1 MANTHQAS
9 GSRSIIDELNAL
21 RERHTPVA
29 PKSSAMN
36 ELHNTLAELEKRLGQ
51 LGNASPRPRAIEPQ
65 PSDKRIEG
73 LAEIAEH
80 LRRLSDEQ
88 NRGEHYTARLAPAV
102 APRFA
107 QQHDVT
113 STSFSDDSALR
124 QIDSRLDEISR
135 AVIAANR
142 HQNSDHEEALRL
154 ERIERRLT
162 ELTQQLDSSV
172 AEQNADTLFRR
183 LGELSQRID
192 ALSEGSRLPE
202 QAIDQLAQ
210 QINLLAH
217 QVGKVMENL
226 SHSDYHTV
234 DTRLEAIDQKLA
246 AAEKWANEPNP
257 ALLEKVDNRFKE
269 LTKRLD
275 AQYASHYAEGGM
287 LHTLEGR
294 LDDISQ
300 QISLS
305 LLQTPHSEEIALAES
320 EAIRGL
326 ESQIANLARQLSK
339 PSTEFAEIKPR
350 LDAIERSIAGNRETV
365 LDVAREAAETAVA
378 HVLKHGSQH
387 DTAIALQLAND
398 MKTLEALARN
408 ADERNGKTFEAV
420 HETLVKVVD
429 RLANL
434 EQQIDA
440 QPHLPQAASTA
451 KPVANPY
458 SAAPQAFPTLAP
470 KAPVSNA
477 VPSQA
482 LTPQAIEKHAK
493 SVVDAPHTDEKLA
506 KLTPKSRQEPD
517 LSGSL
522 DSVQPDNDSVLDL
535 NTIMKRVREERSQQ
549 EGVKAETSGK
559 ADLIS
564 VARRT
569 AQQAAEESNK
579 IEQQTNKGTEKGTEK
594 KKGAISDL
602 FNRQRKPILLA
613 IGAVMLA
620 IAGLQAGSAFL
631 EANQQ
636 PELSAKTEAP
646 AIDND
651 TTASI
656 APANNALPAPQI
668 QPMPEVLAPEV
679 EIAKP
684 QQESN
689 LSAPMSAPAPQ
700 EPSIADTTPAQE
712 PEATVTEVPVEAGP
726 LALREAAMTGD
737 ARALFEIGNR
747 YMEGHGV
754 QENLA
759 EAAKWYEQSAEK
771 GFAPA
776 LYRMGN
782 FNEKGLGMPRNLT
795 KAIDWYQLAAKQGNA
810 SAMHNLA
817 VLFASGGNGSPD
829 NAAAVH
835 WFTEAAELGVKDS
848 QYNLGILAAKGLGM
862 QVNLEESYKWFALAA
877 KAGDKD
883 AAEKRDQIGDAM
895 KPQQLERAKGS
906 VELWKAKPLNQEANS
921 LDMPEGWS
929 DEKPV
934 TTASVDMKKAVRNIQ
949 LILQKNG
956 YDVGSADGVMGNKT
970 RSAIADIQ
978 KAHGQE
984 PTGEVNQ
991 QLVQLLLEKNK

>member
-9 GSRSIIDELNAL
+9 GSRSIMDELNAL
-21 RERHTPVA
+21 RERHMPAA

-51 LGNASPRPRAIEPQ
+51 LGHAAPRPRAPSIIEP
-65 PSDKRIEG
+65 PHTDKRIEG

-80 LRRLSDEQ
+80 LRRLNDEQ
-88 NRGEHYTARLAPAV
+88 NKAEQFNTRPAPAF

-107 QQHDVT
+107 EQREVPN
-113 STSFSDDSALR
+113 TSFSDNSALR

-142 HQNSDHEEALRL
+142 HQTSDHEEVLRL
-154 ERIERRLT
+154 ERIEHRLN

-192 ALSEGSRLPE
+192 ALSQGSRLPE

-226 SHSDYHTV
+226 SQSDYHNV
-234 DTRLEAIDQKLA
+234 DARLEAIDQKLA
-246 AAEKWANEPNP
+246 AAEKWGKEPNP

-287 LHTLEGR
+287 LHTIEGR

-305 LLQTPHSEEIALAES
+305 LLQTPQPEEIALAES

-326 ESQIANLARQLSK
+326 ENQIANLARQLAK
-339 PSTEFAEIKPR
+339 PSAEFAEIKPR
-350 LDAIERSIAGNRETV
+350 LDAIERSISDSRETV
-365 LDVAREAAETAVA
+365 LDAAREAAETAVA

-398 MKTLEALARN
+398 MKSLEALARN

-429 RLANL
+429 RLAKL

-440 QPHLPQAASTA
+440 QPHLPQINPKA

-458 SAAPQAFPTLAP
+458 SAAPQGFPNL
-470 KAPVSNA
+470 VH
-477 VPSQA
+477 QA
-482 LTPQAIEKHAK
+482 AEKHPK
-493 SVVDAPHTDEKLA
+493 PVVDAPHADEKLA
-506 KLTPKSRQEPD
+506 KLTPKTRQEPE
-517 LSGSL
+517 LSASL

-535 NTIMKRVREERSQQ
+535 NTIMKRVREERSQH
-549 EGVKAETSGK
+549 EGTKAETGGK

-569 AQQAAEESNK
+569 AQQAADEANK
-579 IEQQTNKGTEKGTEK
+579 LEQQSEKTPEK
-594 KKGAISDL
+594 KKGTISDL
-602 FNRQRKPILLA
+602 FSRQRKPILLA

-631 EANQQ
+631 EADRQA
-636 PELSAKTEAP
+636 ELSAKTEAP
-646 AIDND
+646 TIDKE

-656 APANNALPAPQI
+656 APANEAMPAAEI
-668 QPMPEVLAPEV
+668 QPIPQAVAPET

-689 LSAPMSAPAPQ
+689 LSAPMPDPAPQ
-700 EPSIADTTPAQE
+700 EPTVADTAPAQE
-712 PEATVTEVPVEAGP
+712 PEATITEVPVEAGP
-726 LALREAAMTGD
+726 AALREAAMTGD
-737 ARALFEIGNR
+737 SRALFEIGNR
-747 YMEGHGV
+747 YMEGRGV

-759 EAAKWYEQSAEK
+759 EAAKWYEQSAQK

-782 FNEKGLGMPRNLT
+782 FNEKGLGMPRDLT
-795 KAIDWYQLAAKQGNA
+795 KAIDWYQQAAKQGNA

-817 VLFASGGNGSPD
+817 VLFASGANGTPD
-829 NAAAVH
+829 NTSAVR

-877 KAGDKD
+877 KTGDKD
-883 AAEKRDQIGDAM
+883 AADKRDQIAQAM

-906 VELWKAKPLNQEANS
+906 VELWKAKPLDQEANS
-921 LDMPEGWS
+921 VDMPEGWS

-956 YDVGSADGVMGNKT
+956 YDVGTADGVMGNKT
-970 RSAIADIQ
+970 RNAIAEIQ

>member
-1 MANTHQAS
+1 MANTHQAP

-21 RERHTPVA
+21 RERHTPAA

-51 LGNASPRPRAIEPQ
+51 LGSAAPRPRAVEPQ
-65 PSDKRIEG
+65 QADRRIEG

-88 NRGEHYTARLAPAV
+88 NKAEQHNTRSAPV
-102 APRFA
+102 FAPRFA
-107 QQHDVT
+107 EQREAPGA
-113 STSFSDDSALR
+113 SFSDDSSLR

-135 AVIAANR
+135 ALIAASR
-142 HQNSDHEEALRL
+142 HQISDHEEALRL
-154 ERIERRLT
+154 ERIERRLN

-226 SHSDYHTV
+226 NQSDYHHV
-234 DTRLEAIDQKLA
+234 DARLEAIDQKLA

-257 ALLEKVDNRFKE
+257 ALFEKVDNRFKE

-305 LLQTPHSEEIALAES
+305 LLQTPQPEEIALAES

-326 ESQIANLARQLSK
+326 ESQIANLARQLAK
-339 PSTEFAEIKPR
+339 PSVEFAEIKPR
-350 LDAIERSIAGNRETV
+350 LDAIERSISDNRETV
-365 LDVAREAAETAVA
+365 LDAAREAAETAVA

-398 MKTLEALARN
+398 MKSLEALARN

-440 QPHLPQAASTA
+440 QPHLPQAHPKA

-458 SAAPQAFPTLAP
+458 SAAPQAFPNLAP
-470 KAPVSNA
+470 QTV
-477 VPSQA
+477 
-482 LTPQAIEKHAK
+482 EKHVK
-493 SVVDAPHTDEKLA
+493 PVVDAPNTDEKLA
-506 KLTPKSRQEPD
+506 KLTPKTRQEPE
-517 LSGSL
+517 LSASL

-549 EGVKAETSGK
+549 EGTKAETSGK

-569 AQQAAEESNK
+569 AQQAAEEATK
-579 IEQQTNKGTEKGTEK
+579 LEQQSEKAPEK
-594 KKGAISDL
+594 KKGSISDL

-620 IAGLQAGSAFL
+620 IAGLQAGSVFL
-631 EANQQ
+631 ELNQQ
-636 PELSAKTEAP
+636 AELSAKTEAA
-646 AIDND
+646 AIDNG

-656 APANNALPAPQI
+656 APANEALPAPKV
-668 QPMPEVLAPEV
+668 QPMPEVVVPET

-689 LSAPMSAPAPQ
+689 LNAPMPAPAPQ
-700 EPSIADTTPAQE
+700 EPTIADTTPAEE
-712 PEATVTEVPVEAGP
+712 PETTVTEVPVEAGP
-726 LALREAAMTGD
+726 TALREAAMTGD
-737 ARALFEIGNR
+737 SRALFEIGNR
-747 YMEGHGV
+747 YMEGRGV

-759 EAAKWYEQSAEK
+759 EAAKWFEKSAEM

-795 KAIDWYQLAAKQGNA
+795 QAVDWYQQAAKQGNA

-817 VLFASGGNGSPD
+817 VLFASGANGTPD
-829 NAAAVH
+829 NASAVR

-883 AAEKRDQIGDAM
+883 AAEKRDQIGEAL

-906 VELWKAKPLNQEANS
+906 VELWKAKPLNQEAN
-921 LDMPEGWS
+921 LVDMPEGWS

-934 TTASVDMKKAVRNIQ
+934 TAASVDMKKAVRNIQ

-956 YDVGSADGVMGNKT
+956 YEVGTADGVMGNKT
-970 RSAIADIQ
+970 RNAIAEIQ

>member
-1 MANTHQAS
+1 MANTHQAP

-21 RERHTPVA
+21 RERHTPAA

-51 LGNASPRPRAIEPQ
+51 LGSAAPRPRAVEPQ
-65 PSDKRIEG
+65 QTDRRIEG

-88 NRGEHYTARLAPAV
+88 NKAEQHNTRSAPV
-102 APRFA
+102 FAPRFA
-107 QQHDVT
+107 ERGEAPGA
-113 STSFSDDSALR
+113 SFSDDSALR

-135 AVIAANR
+135 ALIAASR
-142 HQNSDHEEALRL
+142 HQISDHEEALRL
-154 ERIERRLT
+154 ERIERRLN

-217 QVGKVMENL
+217 QVGKVMESLNQ
-226 SHSDYHTV
+226 SDYHHV
-234 DTRLEAIDQKLA
+234 DARLEAIDQKIA
-246 AAEKWANEPNP
+246 AAEKWASEPNP
-257 ALLEKVDNRFKE
+257 ALFEKVDNRFKE

-305 LLQTPHSEEIALAES
+305 LLQTPQPEEIALAES

-326 ESQIANLARQLSK
+326 ESQIANLARQLAK
-339 PSTEFAEIKPR
+339 PSAEFAEIKPR
-350 LDAIERSIAGNRETV
+350 LDAIERSISDNRETV
-365 LDVAREAAETAVA
+365 LDAAREAAETAVA
-378 HVLKHGSQH
+378 RVLKHGSQH

-398 MKTLEALARN
+398 MKSLEALARN

-434 EQQIDA
+434 EQQIDT
-440 QPHLPQAASTA
+440 QPHLPQAHPKVKA
-451 KPVANPY
+451 VANPY
-458 SAAPQAFPTLAP
+458 SAAPQAFPNLAP
-470 KAPVSNA
+470 QTV
-477 VPSQA
+477 
-482 LTPQAIEKHAK
+482 EKHAK
-493 SVVDAPHTDEKLA
+493 PVVDAPNTDEKLA
-506 KLTPKSRQEPD
+506 KLTPKTRQEPE
-517 LSGSL
+517 LSASL

-535 NTIMKRVREERSQQ
+535 NTIMKRVREERSQH
-549 EGVKAETSGK
+549 EGTKAETSGK

-569 AQQAAEESNK
+569 AQQAAEEATRL
-579 IEQQTNKGTEKGTEK
+579 EQQSEKAPEK
-594 KKGAISDL
+594 KKGSISDL

-620 IAGLQAGSAFL
+620 IAGLQAGSVFL
-631 EANQQ
+631 ELNQQ
-636 PELSAKTEAP
+636 AELSAKTEAA
-646 AIDND
+646 AIDNG

-656 APANNALPAPQI
+656 APANEALPAPKV
-668 QPMPEVLAPEV
+668 QPMPEVVVPET

-689 LSAPMSAPAPQ
+689 LNAPMPTPAPQ
-700 EPSIADTTPAQE
+700 EPTIADTTPAEE
-712 PEATVTEVPVEAGP
+712 PETTVTEVPVEAGP
-726 LALREAAMTGD
+726 TALREAAMTGD
-737 ARALFEIGNR
+737 SRALFEIGNR
-747 YMEGHGV
+747 YMEGRGV

-759 EAAKWYEQSAEK
+759 EAAKWFEKSAEK

-795 KAIDWYQLAAKQGNA
+795 QAVDWYQQAAKQGNA

-817 VLFASGGNGSPD
+817 VLFASGANGTPD
-829 NAAAVH
+829 NASAVR

-883 AAEKRDQIGDAM
+883 AAEKRDQIGEAL

-906 VELWKAKPLNQEANS
+906 VELWKAKPLNQEAN
-921 LDMPEGWS
+921 LADIPEGWS

-956 YDVGSADGVMGNKT
+956 YEVGTADGVMGNKT
-970 RSAIADIQ
+970 RNAIAEIQ

>member
-21 RERHTPVA
+21 RERHAPTT

-51 LGNASPRPRAIEPQ
+51 LGSATPRPRAVEPQ
-65 PSDKRIEG
+65 QSDKRIEG

-80 LRRLSDEQ
+80 LRRLSDQQ
-88 NRGEHYTARLAPAV
+88 NKAELHNARPAS
-102 APRFA
+102 AFTPRFA
-107 QQHDVT
+107 ELNDKT
-113 STSFSDDSALR
+113 SASFSDNNALR
-124 QIDSRLDEISR
+124 QIDARLDEISR

-142 HQNSDHEEALRL
+142 HQSSDHEEALRL

-172 AEQNADTLFRR
+172 ADQNADTLFRR

-192 ALSEGSRLPE
+192 ALSEGSHLPE
-202 QAIDQLAQ
+202 QAIDELAQ

-226 SHSDYHTV
+226 SQSDYQNV
-234 DTRLEAIDQKLA
+234 DARLEAIDQKLA
-246 AAEKWANEPNP
+246 TAEQWAHQPNP
-257 ALLEKVDNRFKE
+257 ELLEKVDNRFKE

-287 LHTLEGR
+287 LHTLECR

-305 LLQTPHSEEIALAES
+305 LLQTPQPEEIALAES

-326 ESQIANLARQLSK
+326 ESQIANLARQLAK
-339 PSTEFAEIKPR
+339 PSAEFAEIKPR
-350 LDAIERSIAGNRETV
+350 LDAIERSITDNRETV
-365 LDVAREAAETAVA
+365 LDAAREAAETAVA

-398 MKTLEALARN
+398 MKSLEALARN

-440 QPHLPQAASTA
+440 QPLLSQTAAKA

-458 SAAPQAFPTLAP
+458 SAAPHAFPTLAP
-470 KAPVSNA
+470 QISD
-477 VPSQA
+477 SHS
-482 LTPQAIEKHAK
+482 TEKSPK
-493 SVVDAPHTDEKLA
+493 PVVDAPSADEKLA
-506 KLTPKSRQEPD
+506 KLTPKMRQEPE
-517 LSGSL
+517 LGSSL

-549 EGVKAETSGK
+549 DSAKAETSGK

-569 AQQAAEESNK
+569 AQQAAEESAK
-579 IEQQTNKGTEKGTEK
+579 LEQQSDKVAEK
-594 KKGAISDL
+594 KKGSISDL

-631 EANQQ
+631 EANQ
-636 PELSAKTEAP
+636 PAELSAKTEAP
-646 AIDND
+646 AIDNE

-656 APANNALPAPQI
+656 TPANEVSPAPKI
-668 QPMPEVLAPEV
+668 QPIPEVVAPETT
-679 EIAKP
+679 IAKP
-684 QQESN
+684 QQESS
-689 LSAPMSAPAPQ
+689 LTAPMPAPASQ
-700 EPSIADTTPAQE
+700 EPEIADTAPAQE
-712 PEATVTEVPVEAGP
+712 PSLTEVPVEAGP
-726 LALREAAMTGD
+726 AALREAAMTGD

-747 YMEGHGV
+747 YMEGRGV
-754 QENLA
+754 QADLA
-759 EAAKWYEQSAEK
+759 EAAKWYEQSATK

-795 KAIDWYQLAAKQGNA
+795 KAIDWYQQAAKQGNA

-817 VLFASGGNGSPD
+817 VLFASGANGSPD
-829 NAAAVH
+829 NASAVR
-835 WFTEAAELGVKDS
+835 WFTDAAELGVKDS

-883 AAEKRDQIGDAM
+883 AADKRDQIGEAM

-906 VELWKAKPLNQEANS
+906 VELWKAMPLNQEANS
-921 LDMPEGWS
+921 VDMPEGWA

-956 YDVGSADGVMGNKT
+956 YDVGNPDGVMGNKT
-970 RSAIADIQ
+970 RNAIADIQ

>member
-1 MANTHQAS
+1 MANTHQAP

-21 RERHTPVA
+21 RERHTPAA

-51 LGNASPRPRAIEPQ
+51 LGSAAPRPRAVEPQ
-65 PSDKRIEG
+65 QTDRRIEG

-88 NRGEHYTARLAPAV
+88 NKAEQHNTRPAPAF
-102 APRFA
+102 APRIA
-107 QQHDVT
+107 EQHQAP
-113 STSFSDDSALR
+113 SASFSDDSALR

-135 AVIAANR
+135 TLIAASR
-142 HQNSDHEEALRL
+142 HQISDHEEALRL

-162 ELTQQLDSSV
+162 ELAQQLDSSV

-226 SHSDYHTV
+226 NQSDYHHV
-234 DTRLEAIDQKLA
+234 NARLEAIDQKLA

-305 LLQTPHSEEIALAES
+305 LLQTPQPEEIALAES
-320 EAIRGL
+320 EAIRSL

-339 PSTEFAEIKPR
+339 PSVEFAEIKPR
-350 LDAIERSIAGNRETV
+350 LDAIERSISDNRETV
-365 LDVAREAAETAVA
+365 LDAAREAAETAVA
-378 HVLKHGSQH
+378 RVLKHGSQH

-398 MKTLEALARN
+398 MKSLEALARN

-440 QPHLPQAASTA
+440 QPHLPQANPKA

-458 SAAPQAFPTLAP
+458 SAAPQAFPNLAP
-470 KAPVSNA
+470 QTV
-477 VPSQA
+477 
-482 LTPQAIEKHAK
+482 EKHVK
-493 SVVDAPHTDEKLA
+493 PVVDAPNTDEKLA
-506 KLTPKSRQEPD
+506 KLTPKTRQEPD
-517 LSGSL
+517 LSASL
-522 DSVQPDNDSVLDL
+522 DSIQPDNDSVLDL

-549 EGVKAETSGK
+549 EGTKAETSGK

-569 AQQAAEESNK
+569 AQQAAEEATRL
-579 IEQQTNKGTEKGTEK
+579 EQQSEKAPEK
-594 KKGAISDL
+594 KKGSISDL

-620 IAGLQAGSAFL
+620 IAGLQAGSVFL
-631 EANQQ
+631 EVNQQ
-636 PELSAKTEAP
+636 AQLSAKTEAA
-646 AIDND
+646 AIDNG

-656 APANNALPAPQI
+656 APANEALPAPKV
-668 QPMPEVLAPEV
+668 QPMPEVVVPET

-689 LSAPMSAPAPQ
+689 LNAPMPTPAPQ
-700 EPSIADTTPAQE
+700 EPTIADTTPAEE
-712 PEATVTEVPVEAGP
+712 PETTVTEVPVEAGP
-726 LALREAAMTGD
+726 AALREAAMTGD
-737 ARALFEIGNR
+737 PLALFEIGNR
-747 YMEGHGV
+747 YMEGRGV

-759 EAAKWYEQSAEK
+759 EAAKWFEKSAEK

-795 KAIDWYQLAAKQGNA
+795 QAVDWYQQAAKQGNA

-817 VLFASGGNGSPD
+817 VLFASGANGTPD
-829 NAAAVH
+829 NASAVR

-883 AAEKRDQIGDAM
+883 AAEKRDQIGEAL

-906 VELWKAKPLNQEANS
+906 VELWKAKPLNQEAN
-921 LDMPEGWS
+921 LADIPEGWS

-956 YDVGSADGVMGNKT
+956 YEVGTADGVMGNKT
-970 RSAIADIQ
+970 RNAIAEIQ

>member
-21 RERHTPVA
+21 RERHTPAA

-51 LGNASPRPRAIEPQ
+51 LGSAAPRPRAIEPQ
-65 PSDKRIEG
+65 QTDRRIEG

-88 NRGEHYTARLAPAV
+88 NKAEQHNTRPAPAF

-107 QQHDVT
+107 EQRQAPG
-113 STSFSDDSALR
+113 TSFSDDGVLR
-124 QIDSRLDEISR
+124 QIDSRLDAISR
-135 AVIAANR
+135 AVIATNR
-142 HQNSDHEEALRL
+142 HQNSDHEEAPRL
-154 ERIERRLT
+154 QRIERRLN

-226 SHSDYHTV
+226 SQSDYHNV
-234 DTRLEAIDQKLA
+234 DARLEAIDQKLA
-246 AAEKWANEPNP
+246 SAEKWALEPNP
-257 ALLEKVDNRFKE
+257 VLLEKVDNRFKE

-305 LLQTPHSEEIALAES
+305 LLQTPQAEEIALAES

-326 ESQIANLARQLSK
+326 ESQIANLARQLAK
-339 PSTEFAEIKPR
+339 PSAEFAEIKPR
-350 LDAIERSIAGNRETV
+350 LDAIERSISDNRETV
-365 LDVAREAAETAVA
+365 LDAAREAAETAVA

-398 MKTLEALARN
+398 MKSLEALARN

-429 RLANL
+429 RLASL

-440 QPHLPQAASTA
+440 QPHLPQINPQA

-458 SAAPQAFPTLAP
+458 SAAPQTFSNLAP
-470 KAPVSNA
+470 KTLAN
-477 VPSQA
+477 QA
-482 LTPQAIEKHAK
+482 SENHSKPI
-493 SVVDAPHTDEKLA
+493 VDAPNADEKLA
-506 KLTPKSRQEPD
+506 KLTPKTRQEPE
-517 LSGSL
+517 LSASL

-549 EGVKAETSGK
+549 EGTKAETGGK

-569 AQQAAEESNK
+569 AQQAAEESTRL
-579 IEQQTNKGTEKGTEK
+579 EQQSEKASQK
-594 KKGAISDL
+594 KKGSISDL

-636 PELSAKTEAP
+636 AELSAKTEAP
-646 AIDND
+646 AIDKE

-656 APANNALPAPQI
+656 APANEALPAPKA
-668 QPMPEVLAPEV
+668 QPMPEVVVPET

-689 LSAPMSAPAPQ
+689 LNAPMPTPAPL
-700 EPSIADTTPAQE
+700 EPAIADTTPAEE
-712 PEATVTEVPVEAGP
+712 PEVTVTEVPVEAGP
-726 LALREAAMTGD
+726 AALREAAMTGD
-737 ARALFEIGNR
+737 SRALFEIGNR
-747 YMEGHGV
+747 YMEGRGV
-754 QENLA
+754 EEDLA
-759 EAAKWYEQSAEK
+759 EAAKWYDQSAQK

-782 FNEKGLGMPRNLT
+782 FNEKGLGMPRDLT
-795 KAIDWYQLAAKQGNA
+795 KAVDWYQQAAKQGNA

-817 VLFASGGNGSPD
+817 VLFASGANGTPD
-829 NAAAVH
+829 NASAVR

-862 QVNLEESYKWFALAA
+862 QINLEESYKWFALAA

-883 AAEKRDQIGDAM
+883 AADKRDQIGEAM

-921 LDMPEGWS
+921 VDMPEGWS

-956 YDVGSADGVMGNKT
+956 YDVGTADGLMGNKT
-970 RSAIADIQ
+970 RNAIAEIQ

>member
-21 RERHTPVA
+21 RERHTPTA

-51 LGNASPRPRAIEPQ
+51 LGGAAPRPRAPSIPQ
-65 PSDKRIEG
+65 PRQSDRRIEG

-80 LRRLSDEQ
+80 LRRLSEEQ
-88 NRGEHYTARLAPAV
+88 NKVEQYNRRPDPAF
-102 APRFA
+102 APRFVE
-107 QQHDVT
+107 QHEAT
-113 STSFSDDSALR
+113 NTSFSDNSTLR

-135 AVIAANR
+135 AIIAANR
-142 HQNSDHEEALRL
+142 HQNSEHEEALRL
-154 ERIERRLT
+154 ERIEHRLN

-226 SHSDYHTV
+226 SQSDYHSV
-234 DTRLEAIDQKLA
+234 DARLEAIDQKLA
-246 AAEKWANEPNP
+246 AAEKWASEPNP

-305 LLQTPHSEEIALAES
+305 LLQTPQPEEIALAES
-320 EAIRGL
+320 EAIRSL
-326 ESQIANLARQLSK
+326 ESQIANLARQLAK
-339 PSTEFAEIKPR
+339 PSAEFAEIKPR
-350 LDAIERSIAGNRETV
+350 LDAIERSISDNRETV
-365 LDVAREAAETAVA
+365 LHAAREAAETAVA

-398 MKTLEALARN
+398 MKSLEALARN

-440 QPHLPQAASTA
+440 QPHLPQASPKA
-451 KPVANPY
+451 KPAANPY
-458 SAAPQAFPTLAP
+458 SAAPQAFPSLAP
-470 KAPVSNA
+470 QTV
-477 VPSQA
+477 
-482 LTPQAIEKHAK
+482 EKHAK
-493 SVVDAPHTDEKLA
+493 PVVDATNTDEKLA
-506 KLTPKSRQEPD
+506 KLTPKTRQEPE
-517 LSGSL
+517 LSASL

-549 EGVKAETSGK
+549 ENTKAETSGK

-569 AQQAAEESNK
+569 AQQAAEEASK
-579 IEQQTNKGTEKGTEK
+579 LEQQSEKAPEK
-594 KKGAISDL
+594 KKGSISDL

-631 EANQQ
+631 EARQQ
-636 PELSAKTEAP
+636 AELSAKTEAP
-646 AIDND
+646 AIDKE

-656 APANNALPAPQI
+656 APANEALPAPKI
-668 QPMPEVLAPEV
+668 QPMPETVIPET

-689 LSAPMSAPAPQ
+689 LSVTMPNPAPQ
-700 EPSIADTTPAQE
+700 EPTIADTAPAQE
-712 PEATVTEVPVEAGP
+712 PEITVTEVPVEAGP
-726 LALREAAMTGD
+726 AALREAAMTGD
-737 ARALFEIGNR
+737 PRALFEIGNR
-747 YMEGHGV
+747 YMEGRGV

-759 EAAKWYEQSAEK
+759 EAAKWFETSAAK

-795 KAIDWYQLAAKQGNA
+795 KAVDWYQQAAKQGNT

-817 VLFASGGNGSPD
+817 VLFASGANGTPD
-829 NAAAVH
+829 NASAVH

-883 AAEKRDQIGDAM
+883 AAEKRDQIGAAL

-906 VELWKAKPLNQEANS
+906 VELWKAKPLNREAN
-921 LDMPEGWS
+921 LVDIPEGWS

-956 YDVGSADGVMGNKT
+956 YDVGTADGVMGNKT
-970 RSAIADIQ
+970 RNAIAEIQ